1 MSRLIAALILV
12 AASAV
17 AAADGDPTL
26 DELGQVPRIRVRF
39 DGALDSCGEENVK
52 WSGQKPKRLEWSG
65 SRGGKALKLSS
76 ESGYPE
82 VEGFRLGD
90 EWTLVAVAKGAPK
103 GEGIIWSIG
112 TGILWGQ
119 APRNR
124 CKRPV
129 CVLLTARASDLR
141 FLILPIDILCGA

>member
-39 DGALDSCGEENVK
+39 DDALDSCGEENVK
-52 WSGQKPKRLEWSG
+52 WSGQKPKRLEWSV

-76 ESGYPE
+76 ESSYPE

-112 TGILWGQ
+112 TGRG
-119 APRNR
+119 
-124 CKRPV
+124 KGS
-129 CVLLTARASDLR
+129 RALALAGTGRGGVKLVTWHGRERSAHR
-141 FLILPIDILCGA
+141 HRQGGA